1 MKPEPSPHDW
11 IAYAKAQ
18 GWGGAVTLAL
28 DALEP
33 LGPLGA
39 QLLWITQP
47 VLGLAINR
55 DVVADLAQML
65 ETPGGIEALRR
76 QLDDEV

>member
-1 MKPEPSPHDW
+1 MKPKPSPHDW

-39 QLLWITQP
+39 QLLWVTQP